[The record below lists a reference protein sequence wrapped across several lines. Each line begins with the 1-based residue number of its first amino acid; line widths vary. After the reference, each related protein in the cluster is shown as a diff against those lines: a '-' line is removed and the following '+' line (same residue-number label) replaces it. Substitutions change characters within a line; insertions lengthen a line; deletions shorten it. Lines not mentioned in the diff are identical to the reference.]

1 MPDPPTNY
9 KSETSTMR
17 YSKTISVT
25 IISHIYVDT
34 ALILRK
40 FKPLAIQQFQ
50 LSSNE
55 FRTYVLDIKDNS
67 RFPTTDKNMGRF
79 MDRMKILEKEI
90 QGTVLSWCQILKE
103 LELWIFNI

>member
-1 MPDPPTNY
+1 
-9 KSETSTMR
+9 MR

-40 FKPLAIQQFQ
+40 FRPPVIQQFQ

-55 FRTYVLDIKDNS
+55 FRKSVLDIRDNS
-67 RFPTTDKNMGRF
+67 RFPTKDKNMGRF

-90 QGTVLSWCQILKE
+90 QGTVLSWCQVLKE
-103 LELWIFNI
+103 QELRTCNI